1 MKTIG
6 YLIEKEFKQLM
17 RNSFM
22 PRLIILFPIMLLVVF
37 PWAATLEVENLQLAI
52 IDNDHSQ
59 TSLRLLHQVEASDYF
74 RLTQTCTSYEEALA
88 LMEKGGADLIL
99 EIPKDFEKDRLLGR
113 PAEVLIAA
121 NAVNGT
127 KGGLGSSYL
136 AQIINEISSQSSIRY
151 LYNPNLDYKH
161 YMIPAL
167 MTMMLVMICG
177 FLPALNIVGE
187 KESGTIEQ
195 INVTPVSKITFT
207 LAKLLPYWL
216 IGFFVLSVAML
227 LAWLI
232 YGLVPAGSLGTIYI
246 GAAIFILV
254 ASGIG
259 LVISNYSA
267 TMQQAMLVMWFFIM
281 VMILMSGLLT
291 PISSMPDWAQ
301 QIAAF
306 NPLKYF
312 VEFIRMVYLKGSHLA
327 DVINRLSIL
336 SCFAL
341 VFNVWAVVS
350 YRKQR

>member
-1 MKTIG
+1 MKALG

-17 RNSFM
+17 RNSFL
-22 PRLIILFPIMLLVVF
+22 PRMIVIFPCMLLIVF
-37 PWAATLEVENLQLAI
+37 PWAATLEVEDLQLVAV
-52 IDNDHSQ
+52 DNDHSQ
-59 TSLRLLHQVEASDYF
+59 TSLRLLHQIEASDYF
-74 RLTQTCTSYEEALA
+74 RLMQTCASYEEALTW
-88 LMEKGGADLIL
+88 MERGKADLIL
-99 EIPKDFEKDRLLGR
+99 EIPEDFEKDRQLNR
-113 PAEVLIAA
+113 PTEILIAA

-136 AQIINEISSQSSIRY
+136 AQILSDASSQTSIRY

-161 YMIPAL
+161 FMIPAL
-167 MTMMLVMICG
+167 MTMMLVLICG

-187 KESGTIEQ
+187 KETGTIEQ
-195 INVTPVSKITFT
+195 INVTPVGKVTFT

-232 YGLVPAGSLGTIYI
+232 YGLIPAGNLGTIYI

-259 LVISNYSA
+259 LIISNYSA

-327 DVINRLSIL
+327 DVMNRLCVL
-336 SCFAL
+336 LCFAL

-350 YRKQR
+350 YRKQQ

>member
-232 YGLVPAGSLGTIYI
+232 YGLVPAGSLGTSGYFHSRCLRYRAGHLQLFRHNAAGNACNVVLYHGHDSDERAIDSDKQYARL
-246 GAAIFILV
+246 GATDRGIQSVEILRGV
-254 ASGIG
+254 YPDGVSERKPSRGCNKPFKRS
-259 LVISNYSA
+259 V
-267 TMQQAMLVMWFFIM
+267 MLRPCV
-281 VMILMSGLLT
+281 
-291 PISSMPDWAQ
+291 
-301 QIAAF
+301 
-306 NPLKYF
+306 
-312 VEFIRMVYLKGSHLA
+312 
-327 DVINRLSIL
+327 
-336 SCFAL
+336 
-341 VFNVWAVVS
+341 
-350 YRKQR
+350 

>member
-37 PWAATLEVENLQLAI
+37 PWAATLEVEDLQLVV

-74 RLTQTCTSYEEALA
+74 RLIQTCASYEEALT
-88 LMEKGGADLIL
+88 LMEKGDADLIL
-99 EIPKDFEKDRLLGR
+99 EIPKDFEKERLLGR

-136 AQIINEISSQSSIRY
+136 AQIINEASPQSSIRY

-161 YMIPAL
+161 FMIPAL

-177 FLPALNIVGE
+177 FLPALNIVSE
-187 KESGTIEQ
+187 KENGTIEQ

-232 YGLVPAGSLGTIYI
+232 YGLVPAGSLGTIYV

-259 LVISNYSA
+259 LVISNYSS

-301 QIAAF
+301 KIAAF

-327 DVINRLSIL
+327 EVLNRLSIL
-336 SCFAL
+336 LCFAL

-350 YRKQR
+350 YRKQQ